1 MSANTHRSANG
12 LLLPRPFLKWVGGKR
27 QLLPELL
34 ARIQRAG
41 DFGRYHEPFVGG
53 GALFFE
59 LYRLGKLRRQAY
71 LSDYNPRL
79 IETYEGVRDHVDEV
93 IRLLKRHKKRHS
105 EEHFYK
111 VRALGDSA
119 KLARMNI
126 PQCAARTIYLNK
138 TCYNGL
144 YRENSKGEFNTPFG
158 RYKNPQICDEENLRA
173 VSKALKKTKIEHR
186 HFEEVVKHAK
196 PGDLVYFD
204 PPYHPVSA
212 TASFAAYTPQPD
224 KIERGD
230 FGEDS
235 QRLLASVY
243 ERLHEKD
250 VKVVLSNSMTDLI
263 RDLYSAY
270 TVDEVSAMRSV
281 NSRAD
286 RRGKVSEALVRNF

>member
-1 MSANTHRSANG
+1 MSAQRSTNG

-34 ARIQRAG
+34 ARVERAG
-41 DFGRYHEPFVGG
+41 DFGRYHEPFIGG

-59 LYRLGKLRRQAY
+59 LHRLSKLSKQAY

-93 IRLLKRHKKRHS
+93 IALLQRHKKRHS

-111 VRALGDSA
+111 VRALGEA
-119 KLARMNI
+119 LEKAGKTVVQRTARI
-126 PQCAARTIYLNK
+126 IYLNK

-144 YRENSKGEFNTPFG
+144 YRENSKGGFNSPFG
-158 RYKNPQICDEENLRA
+158 RYKNPRICDEENLRA
-173 VSKALKKTKIEHR
+173 VSKALKKAKIEHR
-186 HFEEVVKHAK
+186 HFEDVVKLAK

-204 PPYHPVSA
+204 PPYHPVSE
-212 TASFAAYTPQPD
+212 TASFAAYTPQPN
-224 KIERGD
+224 KIERGG

-235 QRLLASVY
+235 QRLLARVY
-243 ERLHEKD
+243 GLLHEKG
-250 VKVVLSNSMTDLI
+250 VKVVLSNSMTDLV

-270 TVDEVSAMRSV
+270 TLDEVSANRAI